1 MDDRCKTH
9 ESGVKALAL
18 DVPGTKQGGWAA
30 LHSSGEITVGDIQF
44 DSTQSEAADYRRLWE
59 LLETLSPEIVILEIP
74 FLYTIAQVTGLVK
87 AWAAIHHRPWWAVS
101 ANVAKKKIL
110 NKGNARKP
118 EVLIW
123 AQQQLPGVSLT
134 QHQADSLMYLETW
147 RGCQNQDRGEC

>member
-44 DSTQSEAADYRRLWE
+44 DSTQSEASDYRGLWE
-59 LLETLSPEIVILEIP
+59 LLERFDPEVLILEIP
-74 FLYTIAQVTGLVK
+74 FLYRISQTIGVAK
-87 AWAAIHHRPWWAVS
+87 AWAATHHRSWWSVS

-110 NKGNARKP
+110 NKGNARKS
-118 EVLIW
+118 EVLLW
-123 AQQQLPGVSLT
+123 AQQFLPGISLT
-134 QHQADSLMYLETW
+134 QHQADSLMYLAAW
-147 RGCQNQDRGEC
+147 RQCQNQDRGAR